1 MVFVLVP
8 VGSQVGLDA
17 SMQRRRS
24 LDPTP
29 FEQLENIENPLRCPV
44 KLYEF
49 YLSKWSVTSHCYI
62 ELMKDQCENFLLTMC
77 CQSHCSLWCCFQ
89 LLNVGL

>member
-1 MVFVLVP
+1 VCKTAEHSADCEASSRRVDIA
-8 VGSQVGLDA
+8 GSQGGLDA
-17 SMQRRRS
+17 TMQRRRS

-49 YLSKWSVTSHCYI
+49 YLSKW
-62 ELMKDQCENFLLTMC
+62 
-77 CQSHCSLWCCFQ
+77 
-89 LLNVGL
+89 